1 VSRPKTKERTHGEER
16 KRKPFNAFAQIERV
30 ATLLI
35 PATQKER
42 EKNDSVQNEPLCG
55 FGCENDEIYRLCMFL
70 RMHFRGRVEG
80 GIGRGKELYY
90 DMRHHENLISLGG

>member
-1 VSRPKTKERTHGEER
+1 MVRRENENHLTPLLKLNAWRPCSSLRRKKKER
-16 KRKPFNAFAQIERV
+16 KKV
-30 ATLLI
+30 
-35 PATQKER
+35 
-42 EKNDSVQNEPLCG
+42 SVQNEPLCG

-90 DMRHHENLISLGG
+90 DMRHHENLISLG